1 MTSPLS
7 ATFTISLTLSAA
19 ALPALAQAPASSAGG
34 PVVRAAIEDA
44 TRLGI
49 AASSVDRQQTRER
62 FPPGWANVRELD
74 SGTEIVVTVAAATL
88 RRWHVLTDD
97 GGITVLNLQHPV
109 LTTEA
114 HRELLALAAQ
124 RPERFVRSPVN
135 VTGSHVRI
143 GPDGV
148 FAAGQ
153 RILDLG
159 QVVEFIAREDVVR
172 IVRPARR
179 RGSKLGAVIGAGAGV
194 FLAGVTAL
202 SLATT
207 PCGESCKDEKTWG
220 ATAAVGFPVGTGL
233 LGYHGLARRSTEV
246 IYRGR

>member
-1 MTSPLS
+1 MTTLLS
-7 ATFTISLTLSAA
+7 LALTISLTGSSAA
-19 ALPALAQAPASSAGG
+19 PLALATTSAAGG
-34 PVVRAAIEDA
+34 PIARAATEDA
-44 TRLGI
+44 IRLAI
-49 AASSVDRQQTRER
+49 AASSLDRGPTRQQL
-62 FPPGWANVRELD
+62 PPGWAKVRELD
-74 SGTEIVVTVAAATL
+74 SGTEIVVTGAEATL

-97 GGITVLNLQHPV
+97 GGMTVLNLQHSV

-114 HRELLALAAQ
+114 QRELLALAAQ
-124 RPERFVRSPVN
+124 GPERFIRSPLN
-135 VTGSHVRI
+135 VTGRHVRI

-148 FAAGQ
+148 FVAGR
-153 RILDLG
+153 RILDPG
-159 QVVEFIAREDVVR
+159 QVIEWIAREDVAR
-172 IVRPARR
+172 IVRPPRR
-179 RGSKLGAVIGAGAGV
+179 RGSKLGALIGAGTGV

-207 PCGESCKDEKTWG
+207 PCGESCKDEKTWA